1 MKKIIIGLSTL
12 FIVFSLISMGITHG
26 VYSNNF
32 TRHNTPSDDTH
43 AFIRVSDIENYPR
56 EEVTFNSNDFALKG
70 YIYHQ
75 DNAHALVV
83 IVHGLGGGADSYL
96 AHMRWFFDEGFSVFM
111 FDATGSYKSEGD
123 STQGFPQI
131 LIDLDHALDFI
142 KTHETLSDLDLLL
155 FGHSWGGYAALNSPH
170 LSSDVK
176 AIVSVS
182 APSNAKDMIIEQAEK
197 SLGLFIHFQK
207 PFLST
212 YQAMRFNKYANYD
225 GIEAVNTHNV
235 PLFIIHGSHDEMVDI
250 NGSAAMARK
259 DEISVDIFEW
269 LIIEGEGK
277 NNHTQLLKSDAAI
290 TYIESLNTTYRALYD
305 EYNGMIPTDIR
316 SDFYNSVDRDLAQ
329 ELDEALMQQIK
340 AFYLNALSN

>member
-1 MKKIIIGLSTL
+1 MKKIIIGIVSLL
-12 FIVFSLISMGITHG
+12 IVFSIISMGITHF

-32 TRHNTPSDDTH
+32 SRHDTPSDDTH
-43 AFIRVSDIENYPR
+43 AFLRVSDIDAYPR
-56 EEVTFNSNDFALKG
+56 EEVTFNSNENVLKG
-70 YIYHQ
+70 YVYHQ

-83 IVHGLGGGADSYL
+83 IVHGLGGGSDSYL

-111 FDATGSYKSEGD
+111 FDATGSYGSEGD
-123 STQGFPQI
+123 STNGFPQI
-131 LIDLDHALDFI
+131 LIDLEYALDYI
-142 KTHETLSDLDLLL
+142 KTHEAIKDLDLLL

-182 APSNAKDMIIEQAEK
+182 APSNASDMIYEQAEK
-197 SLGLFIHFQK
+197 SLGFFIHFQK
-207 PFLST
+207 PFLNL
-212 YQAMRFNKYANYD
+212 YQRMRFNEYATLD
-225 GIEAVNTHNV
+225 GIDAVNTHNV
-235 PLFIIHGSHDEMVDI
+235 PLFIIHGSQDEMVDI

-259 DEISVDIFEW
+259 DEVTADTFEW

-290 TYIESLNTTYRALYD
+290 TYIESLNTTYRALYN

-316 SDFYNSVDRDLAQ
+316 SDFYNSVNRDLTQ

-340 AFYLNALSN
+340 TFYLNALSN